1 MTKAEN
7 SRVAQSNEPSAD
19 RIAADLSLA
28 GELARMTALFQQRAI
43 VTHMG
48 FKPDT
53 VSGAASL
60 APVGGD
66 DTSRVAPVNCAHC
79 GEPAPH
85 CQHSDALFA
94 GVIA

>member
-1 MTKAEN
+1 MTGDHTPGRE
-7 SRVAQSNEPSAD
+7 SAQSPAD
-19 RIAADLSLA
+19 RIAADLVLISWDSDERALLA
-28 GELARMTALFQQRAI
+28 NGYSHT
-43 VTHMG
+43 
-48 FKPDT
+48 
-53 VSGAASL
+53 GAASL